1 MRSATLGAPRP
12 ELADSER
19 HDRGLLLGGADR
31 LALAHGV
38 DRVEV
43 DRERGVQ
50 RVVGLV
56 GVLDVRDADVGGVVA
71 RVEHDA
77 AQRLL
82 AICGDPLG
90 RELSQLFGNQKG
102 IAAPANESTRW
113 PS

>member
-1 MRSATLGAPRP
+1 MQAHRGVLGQADATATLGAPRP

-19 HDRGLLLGGADR
+19 RDRGLLLGGVDR

-43 DRERGVQ
+43 HRERGVQ

-56 GVLDVRDADVGGVVA
+56 GVLDARDADVGGVVA

-77 AQRLL
+77 A
-82 AICGDPLG
+82 
-90 RELSQLFGNQKG
+90 
-102 IAAPANESTRW
+102 
-113 PS
+113 